1 MRYVVLLL
9 SLCAVQYADA
19 ANLASL
25 ADCASSVF
33 NEINRTKQW
42 SGKAP
47 AGCPA
52 KVSVEKRSDGA
63 LVTTWVTD
71 RTAGGW
77 KRTAY
82 VVLMGYSEIA
92 DGTAL
97 AKGNRDV
104 KERAGRMGRCL
115 DSLITVND
123 PLYCRY
129 KATKE
134 YYAEEK
140 MGTERRWLIWL
151 DDNGRQSAVEYVIG
165 DTAYSP
171 APPADIFSGEQLP
184 PGTDFHILLER

>member
-1 MRYVVLLL
+1 MRYFVLFLTLL
-9 SLCAVQYADA
+9 AVQHADA
-19 ANLASL
+19 SELASL
-25 ADCASSVF
+25 ADCTSSVF
-33 NEINRTKQW
+33 NEIHRTKQW

-47 AGCPA
+47 SDCSA

-63 LVTTWVTD
+63 LVTAWVTD

-97 AKGNRDV
+97 ARGNRDV
-104 KERAGRMGRCL
+104 KERAGRLGRCL

-165 DTAYSP
+165 DTTYSP

-184 PGTDFHILLER
+184 PGTDFHILLRP